1 MRELRRL
8 DLNLLVV
15 LHTVLATQN
24 VTAAARRLNM
34 SQPAVSRALS
44 RLRAVFGDP
53 LFVKGAKGVI
63 ATPRAEALSS
73 RVALLLAE
81 LEAAIEAPSFD
92 PVTSTRVVRI
102 ATTDYGALAVL
113 APMIGRLVAE
123 APGIGI
129 DIVPPTAM
137 SFQELGSG
145 ELDIALYSDDPAP
158 AALLSQT
165 LFEETYIS
173 LVREGHPAL
182 PAKPNG
188 RMPMKS
194 FLAHAHILV
203 NIAGGRKGVVDA
215 ALAASGRSRRVAM
228 TLPYFATAALIVAQ
242 TDLVLTLP
250 MRVADRFA
258 RPHGLV
264 ALRPPI
270 EMEGFG
276 YRLLWHPRS
285 DLDPGGNWIRRR
297 IYEFAAQVDRTPQ

>member
-1 MRELRRL
+1 M
-8 DLNLLVV
+8 

-24 VTAAARRLNM
+24 VTAAARQLNM

-44 RLRAVFGDP
+44 RLRVVFGDP

-81 LEAAIEAPSFD
+81 LEAAIETPTFD
-92 PVTSTRVVRI
+92 PVTSTRVFKI

-113 APMIGRLVAE
+113 APMIGRLVVE

-129 DIVPPTAM
+129 DIVPLTAT

-158 AALLSQT
+158 GPLFGQNI
-165 LFEETYIS
+165 FEEFYIS

-182 PAKPNG
+182 PTKPGG
-188 RMPMKS
+188 RMSMKS

-203 NIAGGRKGVVDA
+203 NIGGGRTGVVDA
-215 ALAASGRSRRVAM
+215 ALAASGRSRRVAV
-228 TLPYFATAALIVAQ
+228 TLPYFSTAALIVAQ

-250 MRVADRFA
+250 MRVADRFV
-258 RPHGLV
+258 RPHGLIG
-264 ALRPPI
+264 LQPPV
-270 EMEGFG
+270 ELDGFG
-276 YRLLWHPRS
+276 YRLLWHPRN
-285 DLDPGGNWIRRR
+285 DVDPGGIWIWAR
-297 IYEFAAQVDRTPQ
+297 ISELAVKI